1 MKQGLNFH
9 IFEAW
14 LFAVSILVH
23 HVALLKF
30 FFFLFWQYFF
40 LLEDSSYN
48 LVFRRSSTVKHSI
61 DLTTIQSHVPA
72 IKEKCKVKYQVQ
84 QAQNQQQPYNQQ
96 ADNEK
101 MRFTLK
107 KIFFVFLTLLIILIG
122 YLLLQS
128 VDLQRIRELLHDSE
142 KFDLESLKHLAWR

>member
-14 LFAVSILVH
+14 LSAVSILVH

-30 FFFLFWQYFF
+30 FFGNISFF
-40 LLEDSSYN
+40 LKKVLITLYSEDLQQSN
-48 LVFRRSSTVKHSI
+48 ILSI
-61 DLTTIQSHVPA
+61 LLQYTQSHVPA

-96 ADNEK
+96 TDNEK
-101 MRFTLK
+101 
-107 KIFFVFLTLLIILIG
+107 
-122 YLLLQS
+122 
-128 VDLQRIRELLHDSE
+128 
-142 KFDLESLKHLAWR
+142 